1 MKSWT
6 VYAKR
11 YIIKLV
17 HRFVQ
22 KKKFIVASPVCKL
35 QFVQLCS
42 RGDDVEP
49 SMAAGGPA
57 MVASAGKSSAPT
69 QGHGATSPILVESD
83 TNAE

>member
-22 KKKFIVASPVCKL
+22 KKFIVVSPVRKL

-42 RGDDVEP
+42 RGDDVELA
-49 SMAAGGPA
+49 MAAGGPA
-57 MVASAGKSSAPT
+57 MVTSAGKSSAPT
-69 QGHGATSPILVESD
+69 EGHGATSPILVESD